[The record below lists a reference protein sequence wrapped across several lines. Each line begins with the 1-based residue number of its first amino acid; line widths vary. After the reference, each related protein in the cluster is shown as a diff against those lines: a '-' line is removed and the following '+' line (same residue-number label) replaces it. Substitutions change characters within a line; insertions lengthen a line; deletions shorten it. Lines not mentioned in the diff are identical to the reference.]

1 MTLMTGTPS
10 RKKPLRVGAPVFFQL
25 GGQAVRG
32 TIIED
37 RGPLGVGGRR
47 LWRVRLQL
55 TDVAEPIEVE
65 VPESD
70 LSVAA

>member
-1 MTLMTGTPS
+1 MTATTS
-10 RKKPLRVGAPVFFQL
+10 RKKTLRVGTRVSLRF
-25 GGQAVRG
+25 GRRSVRG

-47 LWRVRLQL
+47 LWRVRLQMS
-55 TDVAEPIEVE
+55 DVSEPIEVE

>member
-1 MTLMTGTPS
+1 MRATSS
-10 RKKPLRVGAPVFFQL
+10 RKKPLRVGARVFFRL

-37 RGPLGVGGRR
+37 RGLLGVGRRR

-65 VPESD
+65 VPQSD